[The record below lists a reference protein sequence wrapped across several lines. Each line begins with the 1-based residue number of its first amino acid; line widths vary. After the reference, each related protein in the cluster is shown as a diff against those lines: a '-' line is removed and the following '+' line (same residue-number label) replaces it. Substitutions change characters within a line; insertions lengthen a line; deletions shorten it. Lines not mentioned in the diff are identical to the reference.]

1 MLELCGLLCS
11 FFIPNFITLFFYI
24 LFTLIFFDYYW
35 SALFNKANTIINT
48 ISFTHVQKNFSQDST
63 CRIQTS
69 PSQKEELYY
78 QLSYILFRQ
87 FISSNFLDV

>member
-48 ISFTHVQKNFSQDST
+48 ISFTHVQKKFQSRFYLQNTDFTLTKGGAILPIILHIIST
-63 CRIQTS
+63 I
-69 PSQKEELYY
+69 Y
-78 QLSYILFRQ
+78 
-87 FISSNFLDV
+87 FI